1 MKSKFDHL
9 IDKLKLDHRKY
20 RELINKSH
28 KLVEHILDMDD
39 KIDEFTSYDNYDQD
53 IEQSHYNT
61 RDHYLKHLDDIW
73 KELKTIGIRMSK
85 DEFHDLID
93 YQNIR

>member
-39 KIDEFTSYDNYDQD
+39 KIEYDQD